1 MALKAA
7 FSKKIPADTA
17 HHCAFASALLAWGL
31 LLTIAPQ
38 PIVEEQVT
46 RQVAFNPKIFYFCL
60 QFEIGQV

>member
-7 FSKKIPADTA
+7 FSKKIPAHTA

-38 PIVEEQVT
+38 SIVEEQVT
-46 RQVAFNPKIFYFCL
+46 R
-60 QFEIGQV
+60 